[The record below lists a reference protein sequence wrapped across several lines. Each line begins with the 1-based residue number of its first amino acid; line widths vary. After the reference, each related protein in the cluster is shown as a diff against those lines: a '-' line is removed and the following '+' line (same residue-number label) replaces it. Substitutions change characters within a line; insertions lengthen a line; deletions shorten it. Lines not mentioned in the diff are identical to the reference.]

1 MKYSESTRASTPAC
15 PRIRP
20 TSFAEPEVFPEGLTV
35 EEARFA
41 DDIRPPFK
49 ASRFIVAPGG
59 RTPPDTHAVAEC
71 WFVAS
76 GEARLLYDD
85 EVIALGQG
93 DIIVFA
99 PNKTHQAFNDGDRPF
114 IVFSTWWGVDGQL

>member
-1 MKYSESTRASTPAC
+1 MKYSESTPARR
-15 PRIRP
+15 RIGP
-20 TSFAEPEVFPEGLTV
+20 LSFAEPEVFSNGLTV

-41 DDIRPPFK
+41 DGIQPPFK
-49 ASRFIVAPGG
+49 ASRFLVTPGG
-59 RTPPDTHAVAEC
+59 HTPPDTHAVAEC

-85 EVIALGQG
+85 EEIALRQG

-99 PNKTHQAFNDGDRPF
+99 PNKTHQAFNDGDRQL
-114 IVFSTWWGVDGQL
+114 IVFSTWWDADGRL

>member
-1 MKYSESTRASTPAC
+1 MKYSESTRAAAPAGL
-15 PRIRP
+15 RNRL
-20 TSFAEPEVFPEGLTV
+20 TSLAEPEVFSTGLTV

-41 DDIRPPFK
+41 DGVRPPFK
-49 ASRFIVAPGG
+49 ASRFLVAPGG
-59 RTPPDTHAVAEC
+59 HTPPDTHAVAEC

-85 EVIALGQG
+85 EEIALGQG

-99 PNKTHQAFNDGDRPF
+99 PNKTHQAFNDGDRQL
-114 IVFSTWWGVDGQL
+114 IVFSTWWDADVRL